1 MRPAA
6 RRALL
11 AAVLVIVVGGIAGG
25 GCFLYYG
32 GRFLQHEDSLQK
44 ADAILMLGG
53 ARAER
58 CLEAFELY
66 KAGYAPVIVLS
77 PGRLEQ
83 AELLLRD
90 RGVRLPLEVD
100 LQRDVL
106 RQLGVPPE
114 RTLTLPVSVDN
125 TAQEAEAL
133 HDFVRARGW
142 RRVIVVT
149 SKYHTR
155 RSRFGFR
162 REFAGSATDIIVR
175 SSRFDPSDPAHWWRH
190 RPDVRFVLE
199 EWGKLIAYR
208 FGLAG

>member
-11 AAVLVIVVGGIAGG
+11 AALLLALACGAG
-25 GCFLYYG
+25 FLYYG
-32 GRFLQHEDSLQK
+32 GRFLQHDDPLQN

-66 KAGYAPVIVLS
+66 TSGYAPVVVLS

-90 RGVRLPLEVD
+90 KGVRLPREVD

-106 RQLGVPPE
+106 QQLGVPAD
-114 RTLTLPVSVDN
+114 RIIMLAVTVDN

-133 HDFVRARGW
+133 HDLVRARGW

-155 RSRFGFR
+155 RTRFGFR
-162 REFAGSATDIIVR
+162 REFAGSGTEIIVR
-175 SSRFDPSDPAHWWRH
+175 SSRFDPSDPAHWWRA

-208 FGLAG
+208 LGLAG

>member
-11 AAVLVIVVGGIAGG
+11 AALLLVIACGS
-25 GCFLYYG
+25 CFLYYG
-32 GRFLQHEDSLQK
+32 GRFLQHDDPLQK

-58 CLEAFELY
+58 CLEAYELY
-66 KAGYAPVIVLS
+66 QAGYAPLIVLS

-83 AELLLRD
+83 AERLLRE
-90 RGVRLPLEVD
+90 RGVRLPREVD

-106 RQLGVPPE
+106 QQLGVPAD
-114 RTLTLPVSVDN
+114 RTLMLSVAVDN

-133 HDFVRARGW
+133 HDLVRARGW

-155 RSRFGFR
+155 RSRFGFG
-162 REFAGSATDIIVR
+162 REFAGSGTDIIVR
-175 SSRFDPSDPAHWWRH
+175 SSRFDASDPAHWWRA

-208 FGLAG
+208 LGLGG

>member
-1 MRPAA
+1 MRSGA

-11 AAVLVIVVGGIAGG
+11 AALLLLVVGAGW
-25 GCFLYYG
+25 FLYYG
-32 GRFLQHEDSLQK
+32 GRFLQYDDPLQK

-66 KAGYAPVIVLS
+66 RAGLAPLIVLS

-83 AELLLRD
+83 AEVLLRD
-90 RGVRLPLEVD
+90 KGILLPLEVD

-106 RQLGVPPE
+106 RQLGVPADH
-114 RTLTLPVSVDN
+114 TLTLPASLDN

-133 HDFVRARGW
+133 HGLARARGW

-162 REFAGSATDIIVR
+162 REFAGSGTEIIVR
-175 SSRFDPSDPAHWWRH
+175 SSRFDPSDPAHWWRA

-208 FGLAG
+208 LGLAG

>member
-1 MRPAA
+1 MRSVA
-6 RRALL
+6 RRVLTAALL
-11 AAVLVIVVGGIAGG
+11 LVFAGG
-25 GCFLYYG
+25 AWFFYYG
-32 GRFLQHEDSLQK
+32 GRFLQRDDPLQK

-58 CLEAFELY
+58 CLEAYELY
-66 KAGYAPVIVLS
+66 KEGFAPLIVLS
-77 PGRLEQ
+77 PGRLER
-83 AELLLRD
+83 AEVLLRD
-90 RGVRLPLEVD
+90 RGARLPPEVD

-106 RQLGVPPE
+106 RQLGVPLD

-133 HDFVRARGW
+133 HDLARARGW

-162 REFAGSATDIIVR
+162 REFDGSGTEIIVR
-175 SSRFDPSDPAHWWRH
+175 SSRFDPSDPAHWWRA

-208 FGLAG
+208 LGLAG

>member
-11 AAVLVIVVGGIAGG
+11 AALVLVIACVAW
-25 GCFLYYG
+25 FLYYG
-32 GRFLQHEDSLQK
+32 GRFLQHDDPLQK

-58 CLEAFELY
+58 CLEAYELY
-66 KAGYAPVIVLS
+66 RAGYAPLIVLS
-77 PGRLEQ
+77 PGRQEQ
-83 AELLLRD
+83 AELLLREK
-90 RGVRLPLEVD
+90 GIRLPREVD

-106 RQLGVPPE
+106 QQLGVPAD
-114 RTLTLPVSVDN
+114 RTLMLSVAVDN

-133 HDFVRARGW
+133 HDLVRARGW

-162 REFAGSATDIIVR
+162 REFAGSGTEIIVR
-175 SSRFDPSDPAHWWRH
+175 SSRFDPSDPAHWWRA

-208 FGLAG
+208 LGLGG

>member
-1 MRPAA
+1 MRPVA
-6 RRALL
+6 RRVLLFALL
-11 AAVLVIVVGGIAGG
+11 IFLAAGAW
-25 GCFLYYG
+25 FFFYG
-32 GRFLQHEDSLQK
+32 GRFLQRDDPLQQ

-58 CLEAFELY
+58 CLEAYELF

-77 PGRLEQ
+77 PGRFEHAEQ
-83 AELLLRD
+83 LLRD
-90 RGVRLPLEVD
+90 RGLRLPREVD

-106 RQLGVPPE
+106 LQLGVPAD
-114 RTLTLPVSVDN
+114 RTFMLSVAVDN

-133 HDFVRARGW
+133 HDLVRARGW

-162 REFAGSATDIIVR
+162 REFAGSGVEIIVR
-175 SSRFDPSDPAHWWRH
+175 SSRFDPSDPAHWWRT

-199 EWGKLIAYR
+199 EWAKLIAYR
-208 FGLAG
+208 FGLGG

>member
-1 MRPAA
+1 MRSAA

-11 AAVLVIVVGGIAGG
+11 AALLIFIAAGAW
-25 GCFLYYG
+25 FVFYG
-32 GRFLQHEDSLQK
+32 GRFLHSDDPLQQ

-58 CLEAFELY
+58 CLEAYELY
-66 KAGYAPVIVLS
+66 KAGYAPIIVLS
-77 PGRLEQ
+77 PGRVER
-83 AELLLRD
+83 AELLLRE
-90 RGVRLPLEVD
+90 RGVRFPREVD
-100 LQRDVL
+100 LQREAL
-106 RQLGVPPE
+106 QQLGVPADHTF
-114 RTLTLPVSVDN
+114 TLSVAVDN
-125 TAQEAEAL
+125 TAQEAVAL
-133 HDFVRARGW
+133 RDLVRARGW
-142 RRVIVVT
+142 HRVIVVT

-162 REFAGSATDIIVR
+162 REFAGSGTQIIVR
-175 SSRFDPSDPAHWWRH
+175 SSRFDPADPAHWWRS

>member
-1 MRPAA
+1 MRSAA
-6 RRALL
+6 RRILL
-11 AAVLVIVVGGIAGG
+11 AALLLSIAGG
-25 GCFLYYG
+25 AWFLYYG
-32 GRFLQHEDSLQK
+32 GRFLQHDDPLQR

-58 CLEAFELY
+58 CLEAYELY

-83 AELLLRD
+83 AEVLLRD
-90 RGVRLPLEVD
+90 RGVRLPPEVD

-106 RQLGVPPE
+106 RQLGVPID

-125 TAQEAEAL
+125 TAQEAEVL
-133 HDFVRARGW
+133 HDLTRARGW

-162 REFAGSATDIIVR
+162 REFAGSGTEIIVR
-175 SSRFDPSDPAHWWRH
+175 SSRFDPSDPAHWWRA
-190 RPDVRFVLE
+190 RADVRYVLE
-199 EWGKLIAYR
+199 EWGKLVAYR
-208 FGLAG
+208 LGLAG